1 MENPKFTDHE
11 RLIRD
16 LGMDAAHALNAAGQ
30 WLSTTQLLYR
40 EARRRGWTTRRLD
53 ERVVGF
59 FAGERLVTTTVGL
72 STAVVGANAEAIAR
86 SKIATKNI
94 FTTAGLP
101 VPRGHA
107 FEPGESDLGW
117 EFAETLDG
125 PVVVKPT
132 DGSKGNGVSTGITT
146 REQFESAWSS
156 AIPKHG
162 GSVLVEEE
170 VGGLDTRAF
179 VIAQEVV
186 GAVTRIPPFV
196 VGDSKHSVVEL
207 VDFSL
212 KTRSKN
218 AYLKKFGIRID
229 PRILRQQGVDHRSVL
244 EEGRIVFLNGT
255 NNVSQGGYSIDTTDL
270 LDDDFKRLAVE
281 AVQAVP
287 NLNIAGVDLISRNF
301 DRSSAFLI
309 ELNADAAIWL
319 HHYPSFGKS
328 RPVAARILDFQDG
341 ILTGV

>member
-1 MENPKFTDHE
+1 MENPRFTDHE

-16 LGMDAAHALNAAGQ
+16 LGMDTADALNSAGQ

-53 ERVVGF
+53 ARVVGF

-101 VPRGHA
+101 VPRGRA
-107 FEPGESDLGW
+107 FEVGDPDLGW
-117 EFAETLDG
+117 EFAESLAG

-146 REQFESAWSS
+146 REQFDLAWSN

-162 GSVLVEEE
+162 GSVMVEEE

-186 GAVTRIPPFV
+186 GAVTRIP
-196 VGDSKHSVVEL
+196 
-207 VDFSL
+207 
-212 KTRSKN
+212 
-218 AYLKKFGIRID
+218 
-229 PRILRQQGVDHRSVL
+229 
-244 EEGRIVFLNGT
+244 
-255 NNVSQGGYSIDTTDL
+255 
-270 LDDDFKRLAVE
+270 RL
-281 AVQAVP
+281 
-287 NLNIAGVDLISRNF
+287 
-301 DRSSAFLI
+301 
-309 ELNADAAIWL
+309 
-319 HHYPSFGKS
+319 
-328 RPVAARILDFQDG
+328 
-341 ILTGV
+341 